1 MYKKLVQE
9 TCTSF

>member
-1 MYKKLVQE
+1 MLQE